1 MRKIIVAVSILSLL
15 TFSILGYLFN
25 KINNLE
31 KTNNVMFGYLSSKI
45 QKEALNPIQEMEVDI
60 LSLKKDVKFL
70 QGRLK

>member
-1 MRKIIVAVSILSLL
+1 MRKTIVAVSILSLL

-25 KINNLE
+25 KINTLE
-31 KTNNVMFGYLSSKI
+31 KANNVMFGYLSSKI